1 VYHTCAC
8 LPACLCI
15 VCIVAYVCLCCL
27 NAYFVF
33 SPICLQKFP
42 FYHLVYRWCAFMFAR
57 ICLLPR
63 SRAMSSN
70 LHTNTHTHTHT
81 HTHVYIYIYIY
92 PLAGSR
98 TMLSYMYTCINT
110 YMCIYIYVYVCVII
124 NLCWLG
130 QEQCS
135 LVLARHLTVCIIFP
149 MSCASFSPCS

>member
-1 VYHTCAC
+1 MHISCS
-8 LPACLCI
+8 PP
-15 VCIVAYVCLCCL
+15 YVCKNSHSIIWSIGGVRSCSRESVCCL
-27 NAYFVF
+27 GQEPCPLIYT
-33 SPICLQKFP
+33 Q
-42 FYHLVYRWCAFMFAR
+42 
-57 ICLLPR
+57 
-63 SRAMSSN
+63 
-70 LHTNTHTHTHT
+70 THTHTHT